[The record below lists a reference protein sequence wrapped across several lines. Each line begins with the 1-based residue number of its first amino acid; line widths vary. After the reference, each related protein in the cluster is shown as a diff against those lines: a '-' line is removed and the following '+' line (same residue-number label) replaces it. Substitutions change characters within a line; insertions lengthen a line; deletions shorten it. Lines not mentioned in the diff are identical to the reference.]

1 MNSVKSGLIALGCVV
16 CFTANAQQ
24 KVSSGDLLATVF
36 SDRKVAVQEQQIGFY
51 QQNIKSLHFV
61 DQVGLRAR
69 TDEFDWAQHNY
80 SARLKVNGL
89 GEMYRSRGLQ
99 QAVLSTEKA
108 QKNDLFNDAVFE
120 RYSLLTRYFV
130 LVKEN
135 TVRQKLIVVFDD
147 KVRVMEQI
155 AANTPESDPGELMK
169 TDFDKEDQVL
179 KIREN
184 EAEMLQIKNW
194 FSAYFPN
201 AAQMNIDTANLI
213 STEEIIRVA
222 SLNTYLPL
230 SNPSIAEQESKIAEI
245 QAEYKLEEAKQL
257 QTLDFIQ
264 LRYDNGSNA
273 PLFYQFDVSVGIT
286 LPYNASSRVKK
297 SELVIEK
304 NAAELELMLYREK
317 VSQQVNENYA
327 QMQQLEARR
336 KLILEQN
343 TAMKERYAPEK
354 NTTLDK
360 NGIRAMLQFEELR
373 LKRDLKLADI
383 DEEITARYL
392 EILYLTGKMAASPM
406 VNYLAD
412 DLRAVPGQ

>member
-1 MNSVKSGLIALGCVV
+1 MNSVKSGLMVLGC
-16 CFTANAQQ
+16 FTFFTGAAQQ
-24 KVSSGDLLATVF
+24 KLSSGDLLATVF
-36 SDRKVAVQEQQIGFY
+36 TDRAVAVQEQQIGYY
-51 QQNIKSLHFV
+51 QQHIKALHFV

-80 SARLKVNGL
+80 AARLKVNGL

-99 QAVLSTEKA
+99 RAVLATEQA

-120 RYSLLTRYFV
+120 RYSLLARYFV
-130 LVKEN
+130 LEKEN
-135 TVRQKLIVVFDD
+135 AVRQKLIVVFAD
-147 KVRVMEQI
+147 KVSVMEQI
-155 AANTPESDPGELMK
+155 ATNTADSDPGELMK
-169 TDFDKEDQVL
+169 TDFEKEDQVL

-194 FSAYFPN
+194 FSAYFPD
-201 AAQMNIDTANLI
+201 AAQMTIDTANVI
-213 STEEIIRVA
+213 STDEILRLMNLRNDF
-222 SLNTYLPL
+222 SMN
-230 SNPSIAEQESKIAEI
+230 NPSIAEQESKIAEI

-264 LRYDNGSNA
+264 LRYDNGSTA
-273 PLFYQFDVSVGIT
+273 PLFYQFDVSVGIS
-286 LPYNASSRVKK
+286 LPYNASARVKK
-297 SELVIEK
+297 SELIIEK
-304 NAAELELMLYREK
+304 HAAEQELALYREK
-317 VSQQVNENYA
+317 LTQQVNENYELLK
-327 QMQQLEARR
+327 QLEARR
-336 KLILEQN
+336 KLIFEQN
-343 TAMKERYAPEK
+343 TTMQQRYAPEK

-373 LKRDLKLADI
+373 LKRDLKLADL

-392 EILYLTGKMAASPM
+392 EILYLTGKMVTAPM